1 MTKTSPVLLILLVL
15 FSCTR
20 HDEKV
25 SSTHSPFLSV
35 ESAWVDS
42 MVIKMTLEEKIG
54 QLIFLKT
61 SLSTETSPEQIY
73 QWTQKGK
80 FGGVILENFQ
90 LDQYLRFH
98 DTLQQ
103 LSPIPLFNGTHAETV
118 LNNQFSDVVQFPSS
132 KSIATVQN
140 DTVQTELEILYLK
153 QCEALGINFCLSPT
167 LGNSFAATE
176 ILNEQEIADQNQRT
190 HQRLEHLKSQNI
202 LSFANSFS
210 DYFEMPNDTSSY
222 LDSLLLPHHQLVMN
236 GLSGYLIDSSIFQI
250 DSLKNLQTFFLKNY
264 LQRHTDFDGLLIG
277 EVTETA
283 TIDKLLHTGTD
294 IFIVKENVKPLFDY
308 LHKYIADGLMS
319 EKVLNEKVRKILM
332 AKTYLGLHETAP
344 QTKKELAQN
353 TLKNEAFKFYVHH
366 LFERS
371 IVLANN
377 HNNLIPF
384 TKTYRRDFRLI
395 HSSEKSFETFKTY
408 FSKYSG
414 YSSHKIDID
423 DTGKIKDFN
432 ALYYKH
438 STPIF
443 LIDDIDLKGE
453 KHVSLINTINQLS
466 KDAKVTVINFGNPYN
481 LQYFDSTMTQIQIA
495 ERNKITESFAAQ
507 LLFGGAQA
515 QGHLPFSITPHLQY
529 QKSIRTPITRLKYT
543 IAQEV
548 GIAPEKLVGIDVIM
562 KNAIN
567 EKATPGGQIMVIK
580 SGKVIYDKAFG
591 HHTYDKSREVRSSDL
606 FDVASVSKIAAT
618 TMASMKL
625 FEEKKF
631 KLKERV
637 KDHIKVDSKSTLRN
651 IYIKQLF
658 THASGLQAN
667 WPISKYYLNKDSVDA
682 SGCNQYFCP
691 TENGDYSVKIA
702 PNMFFAKNHI
712 DSMWEKVE
720 TLKLKRRGRFKYS
733 DVNFNLIHRMIEEK
747 TSMPMDKYLAETF
760 YKPLNLRRTTF
771 NPLEKFKPAH
781 IVPTERDTR
790 WRKDLVQGF
799 VHDESAAMLGGVA
812 GNAGLFST
820 ANDLAVLFQ
829 MMLNGGSYGN
839 VKFLSENTITQF
851 TTPKY
856 GNHRGLGFVVK
867 GTRGASALSKKASSK
882 TYGHTGFT
890 GTCVWVDP
898 KHDLI
903 FIFLSNRIHPDA
915 TNRKLFKKQVRRKI
929 HDIIYQALDTYDTG
943 QPSMQKAFVKTD

>member
-1 MTKTSPVLLILLVL
+1 MSKTIPFLLVLMVL

-20 HDEKV
+20 HEETR
-25 SSTHSPFLSV
+25 SNLNSPFLNV
-35 ESAWVDS
+35 ESTQVDS
-42 MVIKMTLEEKIG
+42 MLSTMTLEQKIG

-61 SLSTETSPEQIY
+61 ELSEEESQEQIF
-73 QWTQKGK
+73 QWAQEGM
-80 FGGVILENFQ
+80 FGGVMLEN
-90 LDQYLRFH
+90 LTIDQYISFY

-103 LSPIPLFNGTHAETV
+103 MSTIPLFNGTQESVV
-118 LNNQFSDVVQFPSS
+118 LNNQFSDVVQFPSAN
-132 KSIATVQN
+132 SIAAIQN
-140 DTVQTELEILYLK
+140 DTIQKNLETLFIK
-153 QCEALGINFCLSPT
+153 QCKAVGVNFCLSPT
-167 LGNSFAATE
+167 LSASFASPD
-176 ILNEQEIADQNQRT
+176 IVNEKEKTDQHQLAY
-190 HQRLEHLKSQNI
+190 QRLNDLKAENI
-202 LSFANSFS
+202 LAIGNSFS
-210 DYFEMPNDTSSY
+210 DYFEIPVDTA
-222 LDSLLLPHHQLVMN
+222 HQLDTLLSPHRQLVQN
-236 GLSGYLIDSSIFQI
+236 GLSGYVVDSSIFQL
-250 DSLKNLQTFFLKNY
+250 DSIENLQTFFLKNY
-264 LQRHTDFDGLLIG
+264 LHRHTGFDGLLIS
-277 EVTETA
+277 EVNTTS
-283 TIDKLLHTGTD
+283 TIDELIHAGVD
-294 IFIVKENVKPLFDY
+294 IFIVKENVNILFD
-308 LHKYIADGLMS
+308 HFRKYIADGLMG
-319 EKVLNEKVRKILM
+319 EKVLNEKVRKVLL
-332 AKTYLGLHETAP
+332 AKTYLGIQQSVPSLDKKAI
-344 QTKKELAQN
+344 QT
-353 TLKNEAFKFYVHH
+353 TLKHDAFKYYSQQ

-377 HNNLIPF
+377 YNNVLPY

-395 HSSEKSFETFKTY
+395 HSNETSYEDFKTH

-414 YSSHKIDID
+414 YSSHKIEID
-423 DTGKIKDFN
+423 KSGKLKEFN
-432 ALYYKH
+432 GLYYKH

-443 LIDDIDLKGE
+443 LLDNIELNNAKYGA
-453 KHVSLINTINQLS
+453 LISTINQLS
-466 KDAKVTVINFGNPYN
+466 KDAKLTVINFGNPYN

-495 ERNKITESFAAQ
+495 ERNPTTESLAAQ
-507 LLFGGAQA
+507 LLFGGIVAN
-515 QGHLPFSITPHLQY
+515 GHLPNSITPHLQY
-529 QKSIRTPITRLKYT
+529 EKSITTPITRLKYT
-543 IAQEV
+543 IPQEV

-580 SGKVIYDKAFG
+580 NGKVIYDKTFG
-591 HHTYDKSREVRSSDL
+591 HHTYGKKREVSSSDL
-606 FDVASVSKIAAT
+606 FDIASVSKIAAT
-618 TMASMKL
+618 TVASMKL

-631 KLKERV
+631 KLNDKV
-637 KDHIKVDSKSTLRN
+637 KKHISVNSKSTLRN
-651 IYIKQLF
+651 ITLKRLF

-682 SGCNQYFCP
+682 AGCNQYFCP
-691 TENGDYSVKIA
+691 TENGNHTIQIA
-702 PNMFFAKNHI
+702 PNMFFAKNNI

-720 TLKLKRRGRFKYS
+720 QLKLKRQGRFKYS

-771 NPLEKFKPAH
+771 NPLEKFRQAY
-781 IVPTERDTR
+781 IVPTENDNK
-790 WRKDLVQGF
+790 WRNNLVQGF

-829 MMLNGGSYGN
+829 MMLNGGTYGEQTYLN
-839 VKFLSENTITQF
+839 EKTIEQF

-867 GTRGASALSKKASSK
+867 GTRGASALSKKASPK

-915 TNRKLFKKQVRRKI
+915 TNRKLFKKQVRRRI
-929 HDIIYQALDTYDTG
+929 HDVIYQALDTYETG
-943 QPSMQKAFVKTD
+943 QPAMQKVLVEM